1 MAPSHA
7 KRHDI
12 LLKYDQAQLLLS
24 PFSNLGLGY
33 LGMGFQ
39 IDFLLF
45 DGRSLLFIRFPP
57 PYRYVW
63 FGP

>member
-1 MAPSHA
+1 MANNLSLAPSHA
-7 KRHDI
+7 KTLDI

-33 LGMGFQ
+33 LGVGFQ
-39 IDFLLF
+39 IDF
-45 DGRSLLFIRFPP
+45 LLFIRFPP